1 MRGVAVLVVIA
12 SLFWFVIF
20 SPWTA
25 GWLNFW
31 SQMMIA
37 TGLLA
42 GTAVY
47 LNREQYARII
57 RLRSVQA
64 VLGILSAAALYGIFY
79 LGNWISTAILDF
91 APGQVADIYA
101 SRGETSPA
109 LVATILLVWIGPAE
123 EIFWRGYVQRS
134 IADRWGSWKGYL
146 LASLIYAL
154 VHIWSFNFM
163 LVMAALVAGLFWGML
178 FVRTGSIWPGIIS
191 HALWDVAIFI
201 LWPIQ

>member
-1 MRGVAVLVVIA
+1 MKGFIILILVAGI
-12 SLFWFVIF
+12 FWFVIF
-20 SPWTA
+20 SPWTT

-31 SQMMIA
+31 SQMITA

-47 LNREQYARII
+47 LNQEQYARIL
-57 RLRSVQA
+57 RLRSMQV
-64 VLGILSAAALYGIFY
+64 VLGILSAAVLYGIFY
-79 LGNWISTAILDF
+79 LGSWISTAIMDF
-91 APGQVADIYA
+91 APRQVADIYTN
-101 SRGETSPA
+101 RGETSPA
-109 LVATILLVWIGPAE
+109 LIATILLVWIGPAE
-123 EIFWRGYVQRS
+123 EIFWRGYVLKS
-134 IADRWGSWKGYL
+134 LSDRWGSWKGYL

-163 LVMAALVAGLFWGML
+163 LVMAALVAGLFWGLL
-178 FVRTGSIWPGIIS
+178 FVRTGSLWPGIIS

>member
-1 MRGVAVLVVIA
+1 MRGFAALILA
-12 SLFWFVIF
+12 AGIFWFVIF

-47 LNREQYARII
+47 LNQEQYARIF
-57 RLRSVQA
+57 RLRGMQA
-64 VLGILSAAALYGIFY
+64 VIGILSAAVLYVIFY
-79 LGNWISTAILDF
+79 LGSWISTAILDF
-91 APGQVADIYA
+91 APRQVADIYA
-101 SRGETSPA
+101 SRGEIPPSLIA
-109 LVATILLVWIGPAE
+109 AILLVWIGPAE

-134 IADRWGSWKGYL
+134 LADRWGSWKGYF

-178 FVRTGSIWPGIIS
+178 YVRTGSIWPGIIS